1 MGIFRFVVNVRQ
13 PDGRNTTAFFV
24 GKMSKYKNVAT
35 LVDTAGITDE

>member
-35 LVDTAGITDE
+35 FVDTAGITNE